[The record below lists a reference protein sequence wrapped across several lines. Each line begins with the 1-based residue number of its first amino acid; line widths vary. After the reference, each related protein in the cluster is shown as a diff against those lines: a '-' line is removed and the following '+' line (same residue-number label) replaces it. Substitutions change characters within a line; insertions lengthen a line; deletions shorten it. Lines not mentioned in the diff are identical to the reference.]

1 MTLRSCARLARSAA
15 YSWSRPERELATTIS
30 PWTNTSATARR
41 PPGAVAVT
49 RACPYPVVAT
59 VPSSATV
66 ATDGLSEAHDTPVA
80 GPITPPDSSAKLA
93 RSVTCRA
100 SDTPRRDADN
110 LSPAAITRI
119 GQVTLSPGPGPF
131 TVSVVFPARLPVSVP
146 DAGSKP
152 ASVVSPTIQRNCASG
167 TGVRSA
173 ASPCTVNFTVPWIGS
188 GTSALYE
195 GLTASCS
202 TVR

>member
-1 MTLRSCARLARSAA
+1 M
-15 YSWSRPERELATTIS
+15 
-30 PWTNTSATARR
+30 
-41 PPGAVAVT
+41 
-49 RACPYPVVAT
+49 RACPYAAVVA
-59 VPSSATV
+59 VPSSLTV
-66 ATDGLSEAHDTPVA
+66 ATDGLAEAQVTPVA
-80 GPITPPDSSAKLA
+80 GPITVPDSSAKLA
-93 RSVTCRA
+93 RSGTRRA
-100 SDTPRRDADN
+100 SGTPKRDDDS

-119 GQVTLSPGPGPF
+119 GQVTVSPGPGPF
-131 TVSVVFPARLPVSVP
+131 TVSVVFPARLPVRVP

-195 GLTASCS
+195 GHTASCS